1 MKIAD
6 YGKAITSYIE
16 SPTKAEK
23 DKLKHQA
30 GLLEEYLGNQLDYQK
45 AVDEGFQGTE
55 EEYRQ
60 YKSTSEEDRTFL
72 ADGTP
77 PPKKPKQLSDLF
89 ERINRTVLAIR
100 SNTIKPEFILPDLE
114 ELTQEYI
121 KDGLISGE
129 DARKFAIERKDYWE
143 KWITENPKGTT
154 PVFDFDNE
162 GNAIEVDQEEIIKRI
177 NKAYGGR
184 IRRAIG
190 GGVIK
195 GKDLGSREGFA
206 AFVAAA
212 PYLPAALNI
221 ARTGAMPLIRKGL
234 EVAAGTGIGKRLSD
248 TFLSKD
254 EGDDKKEIIPS
265 DDKNNLIQGDGPEEE
280 PPKFDKIAEDFLIE
294 QAVERLKTKEMDVTK
309 RDDRTKLARDLDL
322 AVTKSGMFE
331 IREGDFLDKR
341 IQTLKDKKVNFD
353 GYYSVPEIANLLG
366 TKSSSGIQ
374 SFIKDKE
381 IPFVKKG
388 LYKMVKLSDFLNTY
402 QGTKERIDLAP
413 PADINT
419 LARSDFLSEIGGS
432 FYQRFKD
439 MRRPKFLPPEVKEI
453 YEKYNLSEIEGGHPF
468 PIEFFTKKFGKNN
481 TLQKDRQFDWIY
493 RNKDKLFSKN
503 NLVFQ
508 SKEVNKLFRNSIK
521 DLKKL
526 YKELGPYVDK
536 YEGKGAVTNQ
546 KDISKIEE
554 INNDIIEIIA
564 KSEFDAKKYIDES
577 DNKVD
582 LERFKT
588 GGLHGALFNTDTGEV
603 SLYTGVGEGAGFEA
617 IGKEPTDVKL
627 KLAGD
632 YDDIINNIITD
643 ESDKKIFT
651 DFISQKL
658 LPKFQKGGPVYG
670 KYAKQIAGLS

>member
-16 SPTKAEK
+16 SPTKAQK
-23 DKLKHQA
+23 DLSKA
-30 GLLEEYLGNQLDYQK
+30 RAEEANRVLL
-45 AVDEGFQGTE
+45 AEG
-55 EEYRQ
+55 
-60 YKSTSEEDRTFL
+60 SD
-72 ADGTP
+72 DTP
-77 PPKKPKQLSDLF
+77 LIPEKKPKQLSDLF

-114 ELTQEYI
+114 KLTQEYI
-121 KDGLISGE
+121 SDGLISGE
-129 DARKFAIERKDYWE
+129 DARKFAIERKDYWD
-143 KWITENPKGTT
+143 KWITDNPKQTT

-162 GNAIEVDQEEIIKRI
+162 GNATEVSKEEIIKRI
-177 NKAYGGR
+177 NEEYGGR
-184 IRRAIG
+184 VGRAIG

-212 PYLPAALNI
+212 PYIPAGLNI
-221 ARTGAMPLIRKGL
+221 ARTAAMPLIRKGL

-254 EGDDKKEIIPS
+254 EGDDKKDIQKS
-265 DDKNNLIQGDGPEEE
+265 DDKNNLIQGDGPDEE
-280 PPKFDKIAEDFLIE
+280 PPKFDKIAEEFLINE
-294 QAVERLKTKEMDVTK
+294 AIERLKKKEMDVTK
-309 RDDRTKLARDLDL
+309 RDDRTPLARKLDL
-322 AVTKSGMFE
+322 PVTRSGMFE
-331 IREGDFLDKR
+331 IRKGDFLDKR

-353 GYYSVPEIANLLG
+353 GYYSIPEIANLLG

-381 IPFVKKG
+381 IPFVKQG
-388 LYKMVKLSDFLNTY
+388 LFKVVKLNDFLNTY
-402 QGTKERIDLAP
+402 KGTKERIDLAP
-413 PADINT
+413 PPEINT
-419 LARSDFLSEIGGS
+419 LARIDFLSEVGGN

-453 YEKYNLSEIEGGHPF
+453 YEKYNLGEIEGGHPF
-468 PIEFFTKKFGKNN
+468 PVEFFTKKFGKNN

-508 SKEVNKLFRNSIK
+508 SKEVNKLFRDKIK

-526 YKELGPYVDK
+526 YKELAPYVDK

-582 LERFKT
+582 LDRFKT

-632 YDDIINNIITD
+632 YIDIINNIITD
-643 ESDKKIFT
+643 EGDKEIFT
-651 DFISQKL
+651 KYINQEL
-658 LPKFQKGGPVYG
+658 LPKYQKGGPVYG

>member
-1 MKIAD
+1 M
-6 YGKAITSYIE
+6 
-16 SPTKAEK
+16 
-23 DKLKHQA
+23 
-30 GLLEEYLGNQLDYQK
+30 
-45 AVDEGFQGTE
+45 
-55 EEYRQ
+55 
-60 YKSTSEEDRTFL
+60 
-72 ADGTP
+72 
-77 PPKKPKQLSDLF
+77 
-89 ERINRTVLAIR
+89 
-100 SNTIKPEFILPDLE
+100 
-114 ELTQEYI
+114 
-121 KDGLISGE
+121 
-129 DARKFAIERKDYWE
+129 
-143 KWITENPKGTT
+143 
-154 PVFDFDNE
+154 FDFDNE

-254 EGDDKKEIIPS
+254 EGDDKKDIQKS
-265 DDKNNLIQGDGPEEE
+265 DDKNNLIKGDGPEEE